1 MGNPKCTL
9 PEGEREQ
16 VFRWFDGSLTADEE
30 DSLREFFPQYLFFQ
44 NAYDDTGLDAEL
56 DRSTRHCFCTACREG
71 FPAVRGNW
79 ARGKLHNEKCNCP
92 NCGRVVEGKAVTK
105 FKYDMPSLQSWVK
118 TAVARPAP
126 DGGLLIEAGDCRRSF
141 NWDELAGTIDWFPK
155 ARYYFRARETRGKAP
170 LSPGDNAGTA
180 LPEGASQ
187 GSGPIRG
194 LAPTVEG
201 AAMGW
206 KEIIAEYD
214 CRVGAPA
221 HVNWVEMKTISDPFN
236 PNMLIWEPYCGD
248 YAVINIGEALEHS
261 ALKYCQLLPF
271 YEYEYAAM
279 LSERS
284 SARWIVKYL
293 GWYTQLPQ
301 MEFAVKMG
309 FGEAVRDLVENG
321 KKNAELLNWKA
332 ATPAGFLRMDRKTAR
347 LFLRAEMTFGDLK
360 AWRATAKGHSF
371 AEYMTLVDLVG
382 GTDNLRRVSQCAG
395 KAGVELG
402 RAARY
407 IARLIPQCRQYAPP
421 TVRIIQTWEGY
432 LDMAKRLHYDM
443 TEPTVV
449 MPRNLQERHD
459 AAAETLQEFSR
470 LDEMKRYKAR
480 RRMLEKKYS
489 FALDG
494 YRILVPDSADEIIQ
508 EGRTLKH
515 CVGGYAA
522 RHISGRTTI
531 LFLRKARTPMRSFLT
546 IELYEERGVVK
557 IKQIHGYRNEHYT
570 GGSVTPPAE
579 RFAWFLG
586 PWLEWVNV
594 S

>member
-1 MGNPKCTL
+1 MNPKCTL
-9 PEGEREQ
+9 PEAEREQ
-16 VFRWFDGSLTADEE
+16 VFRWFDGQLTQEQE
-30 DSLREFFPQYLFFQ
+30 DRVRDLFPQYLFFRM
-44 NAYDDTGLDAEL
+44 AYDDTGLDEPEPG
-56 DRSTRHCFCTACREG
+56 TRLCFCTACREA
-71 FPAVRGNW
+71 FPAVRGNY

-92 NCGRVVEGKAVTK
+92 NCGREVEGKAVYK
-105 FKYDMPSLQSWVK
+105 FRYEMRSLESWIK
-118 TAVARPAP
+118 TAVAMPAP
-126 DGGLLIEAGDCRRSF
+126 DGGLLIEAADCRRRF
-141 NWDELAGTIDWFPK
+141 NWDDLGGEISWFPK
-155 ARYYFRARETRGKAP
+155 ARYYFRP
-170 LSPGDNAGTA
+170 
-180 LPEGASQ
+180 
-187 GSGPIRG
+187 
-194 LAPTVEG
+194 G

-206 KEIIAEYD
+206 KEIILEYD
-214 CRVGAPA
+214 CRMTGPA
-221 HVNWVEMKTISDPFN
+221 HVSWMEMKTISDPFN
-236 PNMLIWEPYCGD
+236 PNMLIWTPYNGD
-248 YAVINIGEALEHS
+248 YSVINIGEALENS
-261 ALKYCQLLPF
+261 GLKYCQLLPF
-271 YEYEYAAM
+271 YEYEYGALLA
-279 LSERS
+279 EQV

-309 FGEAVRDLVENG
+309 FGEAVRDLIERG
-321 KKNAELLNWKA
+321 KKNAALLDWKA

-360 AWRATAKGHSF
+360 AWRSTEKGHSF

-395 KAGVELG
+395 KAGVALG

-421 TVRIIQTWEGY
+421 TVRIIQTWEDY
-432 LDMAKRLHYDM
+432 LDMAAKLHYDM

-494 YRILVPDSADEIIQ
+494 YRILVPDSADEIIR
-508 EGRTLKH
+508 EGQTLHH
-515 CVGGYAA
+515 CVAGYAA
-522 RHISGRTTI
+522 RHISGSTTI

-557 IKQIHGYRNEHYT
+557 IKQIHGYRNEHYKNEH
-570 GGSVTPPAE
+570 GADPRQ
-579 RFAWFLG
+579 RFAWLLE
-586 PWLEWVNV
+586 PWLEWVNAGSMRDKQGCPILPGNEEMRQEV
-594 S
+594 HTA

>member
-9 PEGEREQ
+9 PEEEREQ
-16 VFRWFDGSLTADEE
+16 VFRWFDGSLSADEE
-30 DSLREFFPQYLFFQ
+30 DSLRELFPQYLFFQ

-92 NCGRVVEGKAVTK
+92 TCGRVVEGKAVAK

-126 DGGLLIEAGDCRRSF
+126 DGGLLIEAADCRRSF
-141 NWDELAGTIDWFPK
+141 NWDNLAGTIDWFPK
-155 ARYYFRARETRGKAP
+155 ARYYFRP
-170 LSPGDNAGTA
+170 
-180 LPEGASQ
+180 
-187 GSGPIRG
+187 
-194 LAPTVEG
+194 G

-206 KEIIAEYD
+206 KEIIDVWGFDHWE
-214 CRVGAPA
+214 CK
-221 HVNWVEMKTISDPFN
+221 VNWQPMKTVSDPFN
-236 PNMLIWEPYCGD
+236 PNMMIWEPYNGD
-248 YAVINIGEALEHS
+248 YSVINIGEALEHS

-271 YEYEYAAM
+271 YEYEYAA
-279 LSERS
+279 LLAERV

-321 KKNAELLNWKA
+321 KKNAALLNWKA
-332 ATPAGFLRMDRKTAR
+332 ATPAGFLRMDRQTAR
-347 LFLRAEMTFGDLK
+347 TFLRAEMTFGDLK
-360 AWRATAKGHSF
+360 AWRATAKGQSF

-407 IARLIPQCRQYAPP
+407 IARLIPPCRQYAMP
-421 TVRIIQTWEGY
+421 TGRIIQTWEDY
-432 LDMAKRLHYDM
+432 LDMASRLHYDLA
-443 TEPTVV
+443 EQTVA
-449 MPRNLQERHD
+449 MPKNLQERHD
-459 AAAETLQEFSR
+459 AAAEMLQEFSR

-489 FALDG
+489 FTLDG

-522 RHISGRTTI
+522 RHISGSTTI

-557 IKQIHGYRNEHYT
+557 IRQIHGYRNEHYKNEH
-570 GGSVTPPAE
+570 GADPRQ
-579 RFAWFLG
+579 RFAWLLE
-586 PWLEWVNV
+586 PWLEWVNSGSQRDRQGRPV
-594 S
+594 LPEAGEDKEVIIA